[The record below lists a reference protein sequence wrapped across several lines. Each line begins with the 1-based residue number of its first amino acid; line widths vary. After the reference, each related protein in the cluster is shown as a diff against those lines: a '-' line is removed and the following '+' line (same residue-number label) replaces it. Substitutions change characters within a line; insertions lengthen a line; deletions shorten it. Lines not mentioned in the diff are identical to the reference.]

1 MNFFY
6 GKLNNLK
13 IKNQLLTTFFLFG
26 LLPFLGLIIFLN
38 FTFYKQLLIYNDTKI
53 LSDNRTTRNVLMDVS
68 NLTTNISKLIASSD
82 SVSELTTKDF
92 SNTKDIYQ
100 SYLNFISRDT
110 FNNEYVEIADIHL
123 YVSNPTMI
131 PVGRCTLIDA
141 EIMKTAWYKDLIN
154 SKQNYAWVY
163 HDSDSGDA
171 NLYLMKYIRYST
183 SSQYAILAIGISN
196 TYLSSMCDDLYNTT
210 YITLDDDRVIFSTRD
225 HLEGETLL
233 IPVKESLKD
242 LSSYK
247 SEYKNKAVLAYE
259 AIYKPNNSENF
270 FKITTISF
278 DKEYI
283 IHMLIVMFSITAI
296 AIMLPLWLFVR
307 FSDFYSSR
315 LLTIRRQMHKIAQGE
330 LDMSDEVHGQ
340 DELGQLY
347 EDMHTTITG
356 IQTLHDHILNE
367 QLEKDKLKLLQQQ
380 TQFELLS
387 SQVNPHF
394 LFNTLETIRMKAL
407 INHQTEIDAIII
419 KLGKI
424 LRYSLSHSSS
434 VNKLSTEL
442 EYIEA
447 YLEIQH
453 FRFENKINHSIHIQ
467 PQLNPEHIYILSLMM
482 QPIVEN
488 AIIHGFATKKRAG
501 IIHISI
507 LARNNTLKIMIS
519 DNGCGIPENK
529 LVELLHSLERLKSTS
544 DSDHIGLK
552 NVHHRIKLQYGDEY
566 GLSISSTEK
575 KGTTV
580 IIEIPYD
587 PLSSATETSIDII

>member
-1 MNFFY
+1 M
-6 GKLNNLK
+6 K

-26 LLPFLGLIIFLN
+26 MVPFLGLIIFLN
-38 FTFYKQLLIYNDTKI
+38 FNFYKQLLIYNDTKI

-82 SVSELTTKDF
+82 SVLELTTKDF
-92 SNTKDIYQ
+92 SNTKDIYR
-100 SYLNFISRDT
+100 SYLNFIRRDT

-123 YVSNPTMI
+123 YVSNPSMI

-141 EIMKTAWYKDLIN
+141 DIMKTSWYQELIS
-154 SKQNYAWVY
+154 SKQKYAWVY
-163 HDSDSGDA
+163 NNESSSDA
-171 NLYLMKYIRYST
+171 NLYLLKYIRYAT
-183 SSQYAILAIGISN
+183 SSHYAILAIGISN

-210 YITLDDDRVIFSTRD
+210 YISLDDDRVIFSSRD

-233 IPVKESLKD
+233 LPVNDSLKD

-247 SEYKNKAVLAYE
+247 TEYKNKAVLAYD
-259 AIYKPNNSENF
+259 AIFKPSNSENF
-270 FKITTISF
+270 FKITTISY

-283 IHMLIVMFSITAI
+283 IHMLIVMFIITTI
-296 AIMLPLWLFVR
+296 ALLLPLLLFIK
-307 FSDFYSSR
+307 FSNFYSSR
-315 LLTIRRQMHKIAQGE
+315 LLTIRKQMHKIAQGE
-330 LDMSDEVHGQ
+330 LDISDEVHGQ
-340 DELGQLY
+340 DELGQLFV
-347 EDMHTTITG
+347 DMHTTITG
-356 IQTLHDHILNE
+356 IQSLHDNILNE
-367 QLEKDKLKLLQQQ
+367 QLEKDSLKLLQQQ

-387 SQVNPHF
+387 SQINPHF

-434 VNKLSTEL
+434 MNKLSTEL

-453 FRFENKINHSIHIQ
+453 FRFENKINYSIHIQ
-467 PQLNPEHIYILSLMM
+467 PQLDPERVSILSLLM

-501 IIHISI
+501 VINISV
-507 LARNNTLKIMIS
+507 LVRNSNLMIMIS
-519 DNGCGIPENK
+519 DNGCGMPENR
-529 LVELLHSLERLKSTS
+529 LAELLTSLGTS
-544 DSDHIGLK
+544 KKTSESSHIGLK
-552 NVHHRIKLQYGDEY
+552 NVHHRIKLQYGDAY
-566 GLSISSTEK
+566 GLSITSNEQE
-575 KGTTV
+575 GTTV
-580 IIEIPYD
+580 IIEIPYN
-587 PLSSATETSIDII
+587 PLSTNDATSIEII